1 MGCHFLLQG
10 IFLTQGLN
18 PHLLHLLHWQ
28 VDSLALEP
36 PGKHQL
42 LHYDN
47 SIKLSSPIVWTSLV
61 AQLAKNLPAVQ
72 EIQPLGHQAPS
83 EEGMATRFS
92 TLARSLAGCSPQGHT
107 E

>member
-1 MGCHFLLQG
+1 M
-10 IFLTQGLN
+10 
-18 PHLLHLLHWQ
+18 
-28 VDSLALEP
+28 DS
-36 PGKHQL
+36 KSN
-42 LHYDN
+42 DR
-47 SIKLSSPIVWTSLV
+47 SPIENRRGPDTEKKCEDGGRDWNGRATSRGSPAGTV
-61 AQLAKNLPAVQ
+61 VQNLPAVQ